1 MALFI
6 YKNNQQYGP
15 YSIDQLKVWLSSG
28 QIQSTDLA
36 CYEGS
41 TNWVPVS
48 TLVGVGNQAA
58 AVPSTYGRPSSGWGL
73 IIGGVLLTLIGI
85 PLSAIIMG
93 IPLVIVGIPMLI
105 YGRAQYQKR
114 LMWDLKE
121 SVRVGVV
128 QGMPAQ
134 GYLPPQHHSEQ
145 ARLRAPS
152 RRVAQLCSS
161 CGATLDAAAKFCPA
175 CAAPTS

>member
-1 MALFI
+1 
-6 YKNNQQYGP
+6 
-15 YSIDQLKVWLSSG
+15 
-28 QIQSTDLA
+28 
-36 CYEGS
+36 
-41 TNWVPVS
+41 
-48 TLVGVGNQAA
+48 
-58 AVPSTYGRPSSGWGL
+58 
-73 IIGGVLLTLIGI
+73 
-85 PLSAIIMG
+85 LSAIIIG
-93 IPLVIVGIPMLI
+93 IPLVIAGIPMLI

-145 ARLRAPS
+145 VRLPAPS
-152 RRVAQLCSS
+152 RPVAQFCSR
-161 CGATLDAAAKFCPA
+161 CGATLDADAKFCTA